1 MYFILLPLVHHRVF
15 ETVLHVFFTLEP
27 MVTEQLLS
35 GTLLVIMEDGKE
47 TWPIMCWCLM
57 FIGEIT
63 YATFFHISLAK
74 KKKKCYTTKPAIK
87 DWEIKSFP
95 KEGYQTFVSN
105 LS

>member
-1 MYFILLPLVHHRVF
+1 M
-15 ETVLHVFFTLEP
+15 
-27 MVTEQLLS
+27 TEQLLS

-74 KKKKCYTTKPAIK
+74 KKKKKNVT
-87 DWEIKSFP
+87 
-95 KEGYQTFVSN
+95 QQN
-105 LS
+105 LPLKTGK